1 MKRRLVDVRTV
12 RTALNDCVNN
22 TEDTA
27 ADIARQAGI
36 SKSAVSMFKS
46 GKYKGDNA
54 GIAEKLAPIVEE
66 RQGLTEITSG
76 ERELIYWIQYL
87 TENGKLKTAKIKNE
101 KVAQDLLDRYGKKAK
116 GFTLWVPKNIEKKPI
131 LWPWAGKSDETNGD

>member
-66 RQGLTEITSG
+66 RQGLTEITAG

-101 KVAQDLLDRYGKKAK
+101 KVAQDLLYKYGKKAW
-116 GFTLWVPKNIEKKPI
+116 GWTMWVHKQGERKPI
-131 LWPWAGKSDETNGD
+131 FWPWAGKSDETNGD